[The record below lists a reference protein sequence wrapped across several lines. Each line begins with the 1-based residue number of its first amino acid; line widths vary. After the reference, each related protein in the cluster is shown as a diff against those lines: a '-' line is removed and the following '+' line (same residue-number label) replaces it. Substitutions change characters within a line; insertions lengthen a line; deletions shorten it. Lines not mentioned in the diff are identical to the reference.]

1 MNTVVREARRVFM
14 RRLPIILIVMI
25 CVAMITSCRSKPD
38 DASIAKGI
46 QNKISADL
54 STQTSQ
60 VAVQSKEGQVTLKG
74 TVKNP
79 GVRKEIIKMAKDE
92 PGVTSVE
99 DETTIEGSTTASAPS
114 PAAGRLAPAPAPEP
128 PPPPPPPPPVVVPVG
143 TVLTIRTNEALST
156 KKLKV
161 GAVFTGSVMTPIS
174 LEGKLIIP
182 KGSDVH
188 GTVTQVKKAGKFKG
202 AAELA
207 LSLNGITVKG
217 HTYNIV
223 TEYYGQQSK
232 GKGKR
237 TTAMIVGGAGTGAA
251 IGGIAG
257 GGQGAAIGAVAGA
270 AVGTVGAMTGNR
282 DIELP
287 AESAL
292 TFKLDKSLTL
302 KPDDAS
308 PTVAER

>member
-1 MNTVVREARRVFM
+1 M
-14 RRLPIILIVMI
+14 ILSVMI
-25 CVAMITSCRSKPD
+25 CVAMITSCRQKPND
-38 DASIAKGI
+38 ESIAKDI
-46 QNKISADL
+46 QSKISADL

-74 TVKNP
+74 TVKNS
-79 GVRKEIIKMAKDE
+79 GVRKEIVKMAKDE

-99 DETTIEGSTTASAPS
+99 DETTIEGSTTASAAT
-114 PAAGRLAPAPAPEP
+114 PAAGRLAPAPTPA
-128 PPPPPPPPPVVVPVG
+128 PPPPPPPVVVPVG
-143 TVLTIRTNEALST
+143 TVLTVRTNEPLST
-156 KKLKV
+156 KKLQV
-161 GAVFTGSVMTPIS
+161 GAVFTGSVMTPIT

-188 GTVTQVKKAGKFKG
+188 GTVTQVKKAGRFKG
-202 AAELA
+202 GAELV

-237 TTAMIVGGAGTGAA
+237 TTAMIAGGAGTGAA

-257 GGQGAAIGAVAGA
+257 GGQGAAIGALAGA

-292 TFKLDKSLTL
+292 SFKLDQSFTL
-302 KPDDAS
+302 KPDDTS
-308 PTVAER
+308 PNVAER

>member
-1 MNTVVREARRVFM
+1 MNTVPLEARRAFM
-14 RRLPIILIVMI
+14 RRLPMILSVML
-25 CVAMITSCRSKPD
+25 CVAMITSCRQKPND
-38 DASIAKGI
+38 ESIAKDI
-46 QNKISADL
+46 QSKISADL

-79 GVRKEIIKMAKDE
+79 GVRKEIVKMAKDE

-99 DETTIEGSTTASAPS
+99 DETTIEGSATASGS
-114 PAAGRLAPAPAPEP
+114 TPAAGRLAPPRPRTP

-143 TVLTIRTNEALST
+143 TVLTIRTNEPLST
-156 KKLKV
+156 KKLQV
-161 GAVFTGSVMTPIS
+161 GAVFTGSVMTPIT
-174 LEGKLIIP
+174 LEGKLVIP

-188 GTVTQVKKAGKFKG
+188 GTVTQVKKAGRFKG
-202 AAELA
+202 GAELV
-207 LSLNGITVKG
+207 LSLNGISVKG

-237 TTAMIVGGAGTGAA
+237 TTAMIAGGAGTGAA
-251 IGGIAG
+251 IGAIAG

-292 TFKLDKSLTL
+292 SFKLDQSFTL
-302 KPDDAS
+302 KPEDTA
-308 PTVAER
+308 PNVAER